1 MDVSSPFPPFNVY
14 GWMNSNETW
23 RNLTTERAMQLND
36 AFRNLV
42 KNETFKNFKAY
53 YFDPPIPEAFERW
66 EKEGGKRW
74 ELIEPVDGFHPNQ
87 NGNAL
92 TSQIMFEHFKELHI
106 LPPKNPNNDKIRE
119 KFGDQGGY
127 R

>member
-1 MDVSSPFPPFNVY
+1 
-14 GWMNSNETW
+14 
-23 RNLTTERAMQLND
+23 MQLND

-66 EKEGGKRW
+66 EKEGRKRC
-74 ELIEPVDGFHPNQ
+74 ELIEPVDGFHPSQ

-92 TSQIMFEHFKELHI
+92 TAQIMFEHYEKYEIANSVKI
-106 LPPKNPNNDKIRE
+106 LPPRNPNNDKIRE

-127 R
+127 W